1 MDLAKPGLIKQ
12 FCLPNAMFTFKE
24 YLEDFASPELREKGT
39 ALIKEMLKTVEHQ
52 NLIPKIE
59 DNLNK
64 ISQGERDLYF

>member
-1 MDLAKPGLIKQ
+1 
-12 FCLPNAMFTFKE
+12 MFTFKE

-64 ISQGERDLYF
+64 ITKGERDLYF